1 MSQEIS
7 RGFNNIYSELEILD
21 NNISETYKLFKLLEF
36 NFSNIS
42 EKKKKIKINNKNNN
56 EKKNICIDLYIKN
69 NLNSESIIKS
79 FSDLEIENILN
90 HNNLNKKKLKKRTK
104 KKKRIMRSVMVL
116 DTSSESES
124 DY

>member
-21 NNISETYKLFKLLEF
+21 NNISETYKLFKLLKF

-42 EKKKKIKINNKNNN
+42 

-69 NLNSESIIKS
+69 KITKTNTKTIKNNLNSESTIKS

-90 HNNLNKKKLKKRTK
+90 QNNHNNKKSKKRTK
-104 KKKRIMRSVMVL
+104 KKKEL
-116 DTSSESES
+116 
-124 DY
+124 